1 MSSFNENDLVIYK
14 NNKKVMSGGYEVSSM
29 LLNENF
35 AAINSESNGTQTG
48 GEKVSSIFSNLAI
61 PVGLLMVGEANRVA
75 NYDTT
80 YHNEMYDN
88 SLHEKLLQHVNPQ
101 TRKLFNK
108 RTRKS
113 NNIYNRK
120 SRKNK
125 R

>member
-1 MSSFNENDLVIYK
+1 MSNFDENDLVVYK
-14 NNKKVMSGGYEVSSM
+14 KDKKVMSGGYEVSSM

-35 AAINSESNGTQTG
+35 AAINSESNGNQTG

-61 PVGLLMVGEANRVA
+61 PVGLLMVEEAHRVA

-80 YHNEMYDN
+80 YHDEMYDN
-88 SLHEKLLQHVNPQ
+88 SLHERLLQHVSPQ
-101 TRKLFNK
+101 ERKLYNK

>member
-1 MSSFNENDLVIYK
+1 MSDFNENDLVVYK

-35 AAINSESNGTQTG
+35 SAINNENNGNQTG
-48 GEKVSSIFSNLAI
+48 GNKVSSLFANLAI
-61 PVGLLMVGEANRVA
+61 PTGLLMIQEANKVSQ
-75 NYDTT
+75 YETI
-80 YHNEMYDN
+80 YHDEMFDN
-88 SLHEKLLQHVNPQ
+88 SLHERLLQHVSPQ
-101 TRKLFNK
+101 SRKLYNK

-113 NNIYNRK
+113 NNIYNKK